1 MINDETAKKY
11 CKEYWEIEN
20 YEEAKNSSE
29 KWQCHHRLETH
40 FSDGTERPINA
51 RLFREELI
59 SLDMYYHRPSE
70 ELIFMKTNE
79 HRKLH
84 MKENKL
90 GKKLKGHKPWNKG
103 KKCPQISKSLQG
115 SHPDVSNEERKRRR
129 SRMIELNKKQK
140 GKEPWN
146 KGKKTGPANFSEE
159 YREKLRQRMILMN
172 KTRSNKN
179 GKKD

>member
-1 MINDETAKKY
+1 MINKRYTKGY
-11 CKEYWEIEN
+11 CKEYWKIEN

-29 KWQCHHRLETH
+29 RWQCHHRLETH

-51 RLFREELI
+51 RLSQKELI
-59 SLDMYYHRPSE
+59 ALDMYYHRPAE

-90 GKKLKGHKPWNKG
+90 GKKLKGHKSWNKG
-103 KKCPQISKSLQG
+103 KK
-115 SHPDVSNEERKRRR
+115 
-129 SRMIELNKKQK
+129 M
-140 GKEPWN
+140 
-146 KGKKTGPANFSEE
+146 GPANFSEE
-159 YREKLRQRMILMN
+159 HREKLRQRMILMN
-172 KTRSNKN
+172 KTRRNKN